1 MSHPIA
7 VAFLHG
13 IGRTEP
19 GYSRPLADAIAAR
32 FVRTIRDECS
42 VPATQVVFEEVNWSG
57 ALQPSEDRLWSR
69 FEAAEVMSHRSGIF
83 EGVARGPAPNGSP
96 AAAGGNALRWEALRH
111 FMLDFAA
118 DAIAYQ
124 PTESDRSAYDAIH
137 AEVASTFARLA
148 ERAGARAPLCV
159 IGHSL
164 GTVIASNYLYDLLKP
179 RKSYMAPEVR
189 ARIGSTPL
197 ERGETVSLVYT
208 MGSPIA
214 LWSLRYPGFG
224 VPVSLPARRLA
235 RHHPDLRARWVN
247 LYDPDDVIG
256 YPLKPVNARYA
267 EAVAEDRAVDVGS
280 WLTRWNPLSHTGY
293 WGDAG
298 VASLIATDLAEAWR
312 RSSAVALVPVRS
324 TTRSRRAA
332 ASP

>member
-1 MSHPIA
+1 MGHPIA

-19 GYSRPLADAIAAR
+19 GYSRPLADALAAR

-42 VPATQVVFEEVNWSG
+42 VPGTQVLFEEVNWSA
-57 ALQPSEDRLWSR
+57 ALQPAEDRLWSR
-69 FEAAEVMSHRSGIF
+69 FAAAETG
-83 EGVARGPAPNGSP
+83 GPAAAVGSP
-96 AAAGGNALRWEALRH
+96 AAPAGGDALRWEALRH

-256 YPLKPVNARYA
+256 YPLKPVNARYT

-293 WGDAG
+293 WNDAG

-312 RSSAVALVPVRS
+312 RSSAVALVPARS
-324 TTRSRRAA
+324 ATRSRRAA
-332 ASP
+332 ANP

>member
-1 MSHPIA
+1 MGHPIA

-32 FVRTIRDECS
+32 FVRSIADECS
-42 VPATQVVFEEVNWSG
+42 VPATQVVFEEVNWSA

-69 FEAAEVMSHRSGIF
+69 LEAAKG
-83 EGVARGPAPNGSP
+83 GGSIAATASAP
-96 AAAGGNALRWEALRH
+96 AAPEALRWKALRH

-224 VPVSLPARRLA
+224 VPVSLPGKRLA

-247 LYDPDDVIG
+247 LYDADDVIG
-256 YPLKPVNARYA
+256 YPLKPINPRYA
-267 EAVAEDRAVDVGS
+267 EAVAEDRPVDVGS

-293 WGDAG
+293 WSDAG

-312 RSSAVALVPVRS
+312 RSSAVALVPVRRA
-324 TTRSRRAA
+324 TGTRRAA
-332 ASP
+332 VNR